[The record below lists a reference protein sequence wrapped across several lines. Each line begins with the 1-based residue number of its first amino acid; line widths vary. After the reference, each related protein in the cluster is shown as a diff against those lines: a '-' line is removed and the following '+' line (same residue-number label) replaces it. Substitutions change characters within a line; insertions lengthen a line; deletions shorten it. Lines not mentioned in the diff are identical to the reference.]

1 MENKINGLNEFQQ
14 EVFKMI
20 QDIKNTVQEIRT
32 TQEGYMSDA
41 QANDIATKLVDAI
54 QGDPARYF
62 TAEDHEFEI
71 RSGDRIEV
79 YDCQIRVDDEDL
91 LQEEIVDTL
100 LDYYGEPKPEP
111 PKDIPVQFNS
121 VADDKPQIDDI
132 PNGDKLSD
140 TDDS

>member
-32 TQEGYMSDA
+32 AQEGYMSDA
-41 QANDIATKLVDAI
+41 QAHDIAAKLVDTI
-54 QGDPARYF
+54 QGDPAQYF
-62 TAEDHEFEI
+62 TPDNFEFEI
-71 RSGDRIEV
+71 SGSDRVEV
-79 YDCQIRVDDEDL
+79 YDCDICVEDNDL
-91 LQEEIVDTL
+91 LHDDIVETL
-100 LDYYGEPKPEP
+100 LDNHGKPKPEP

-121 VADDKPQIDDI
+121 VADNKPQIDDI

>member
-1 MENKINGLNEFQQ
+1 MIIIMEDKINELNKFQQ
-14 EVFKMI
+14 KVFKMI

-32 TQEGYMSDA
+32 TQKGYMSDA

-71 RSGDRIEV
+71 RGGDRIEV

-100 LDYYGEPKPEP
+100 LDYYGEPQAEP
-111 PKDIPVQFNS
+111 PRDNPVQFNS
-121 VADDKPQIDDI
+121 VPEENKEAGHDATTGALAK
-132 PNGDKLSD
+132 
-140 TDDS
+140 

>member
-1 MENKINGLNEFQQ
+1 MENKINELNEFQQ
-14 EVFKMI
+14 KVFKMI

-32 TQEGYMSDA
+32 TQKGYMSDA

-121 VADDKPQIDDI
+121 VAEDNQAILNAED
-132 PNGDKLSD
+132 PNYLTGALAK
-140 TDDS
+140 

>member
-1 MENKINGLNEFQQ
+1 MENKINGLNKFQQ

-41 QANDIATKLVDAI
+41 QANDIAAKLVDTI
-54 QGDPARYF
+54 QDDPIRYF
-62 TAEDHEFEI
+62 TTENHEFEI
-71 RSGDRIEV
+71 SGGDRIEL
-79 YDCQIRVDDEDL
+79 YDYDIAVDDEDL
-91 LQEEIVDTL
+91 LHDNIVDTL
-100 LDYYGEPKPEP
+100 LDYYGEPQPEP

-121 VADDKPQIDDI
+121 VANDKPQIDDI

>member
-1 MENKINGLNEFQQ
+1 MENKINELNEFQQ
-14 EVFKMI
+14 KVFKMI

-32 TQEGYMSDA
+32 TQKGYMSDA

-121 VADDKPQIDDI
+121 VAEDNQAILNAED
-132 PNGDKLSD
+132 PNYPTGALAK
-140 TDDS
+140 